1 VVAMELLHRASDRD
15 RMGGRELPDDLE
27 AKHGAGV

>member
-1 VVAMELLHRASDRD
+1 VVSVELFHRATDRD

-27 AKHGAGV
+27 AKHGAEV